1 MYGKKLLNIKMLCIL
16 ILGTWI
22 HTATIASEL
31 ASVSTLTL
39 HAWKFYYTFMPLN
52 KQIVNEGNSENYIYL
67 KFEKDK
73 SFTLIS
79 KEKVEKGSWA
89 FEEREGIN
97 TVVFG
102 FRGIDTWLI
111 NYLNEQ
117 TFVIHCENEN
127 GVLEYHFSPASN
139 EKDLNLMALRINQHI
154 DEMQNLLKQMS
165 YLPDNTR
172 VENINIPSEKSIKKS
187 TSNFSTVNVFD
198 KIKSLDA
205 LENSSPTDSDNTEK
219 SLPIADIGMY
229 DDDIKKLKAL
239 NGSKAPLTQTVV
251 TAETTTIQK
260 ELSNTNNIRSSHR
273 VPTSLSKKDFVKIY
287 ISGGGL
293 KAGVNPKIKDIV
305 TVDNSGFVK
314 KDYES
319 LLGGKYTY
327 SKKISKDEIIKLAE
341 YIINKG
347 FFDFP
352 EEYACIEGCEKLE
365 SLSGPK
371 PIPLKIIVEVGSE
384 RHTVFV
390 PIYAPEMDGYK
401 SNYPKELTDI
411 VDAIHDIADI

>member
-1 MYGKKLLNIKMLCIL
+1 MYGKKIFSIHTISML
-16 ILGTWI
+16 ILATWL
-22 HTATIASEL
+22 HTYSFAGEL
-31 ASVSTLTL
+31 ASISTLTL

-52 KQIVNEGNSENYIYL
+52 KQIVNENNNENYIYL

-73 SFTLIS
+73 TFTLIS

-89 FEEREGIN
+89 FEEVEGVN

-102 FRGIDTWLI
+102 FKGIDTWLI
-111 NYLNEQ
+111 NYLNDQ

-127 GVLEYHFSPASN
+127 GVLEYHFSPATN

-154 DEMQNLLKQMS
+154 DEMQYLLQQMTFK
-165 YLPDNTR
+165 PDHTR
-172 VENINIPSEKSIKKS
+172 VDNIILPVEKNTKKS
-187 TSNFSTVNVFD
+187 SPSYSTVNVFD
-198 KIKSLDA
+198 KIKSIDA
-205 LENSSPTDSDNTEK
+205 QDNMSSSPSNNKETGSQEESASDE
-219 SLPIADIGMY
+219 
-229 DDDIKKLKAL
+229 DIKKLKAL
-239 NGSKAPLTQTVV
+239 NSSKTPQSSLVIAESTPL
-251 TAETTTIQK
+251 QK
-260 ELSNTNNIRSSHR
+260 ELANTNNIRSSQR
-273 VPTSLSKKDFVKIY
+273 VPTSLSKKEFVKIF

-305 TVDNSGFVK
+305 TIDNSGIVK

-327 SKKISKDEIIKLAE
+327 SKKVSKEDIIKLAE

-347 FFDFP
+347 FFEFP

-390 PIYAPEMDGYK
+390 PIYAPEMEGYL

>member
-1 MYGKKLLNIKMLCIL
+1 VWLQSNAFAG
-16 ILGTWI
+16 
-22 HTATIASEL
+22 EL

-52 KQIVNEGNSENYIYL
+52 KQIVNEGTNENFIYL

-79 KEKVEKGSWA
+79 KDKVEKGNWT
-89 FEEREGIN
+89 FEDREGIN

-102 FRGIDTWLI
+102 FKGIDTWLI

-127 GVLEYHFSPASN
+127 GLLEYHFSPATN

-154 DEMQNLLKQMS
+154 DEMQDLLKQMT

-172 VENINIPSEKSIKKS
+172 VDNINIPNEKIIKKS
-187 TSNFSTVNVFD
+187 SGTYTPVNVFD
-198 KIKSLDA
+198 KIKNLDA
-205 LENSSPTDSDNTEK
+205 KDSQEISLTNDNKQLQHISE
-219 SLPIADIGMY
+219 ADAY
-229 DDDIKKLKAL
+229 KEDILKLKSL
-239 NGSKAPLTQTVV
+239 NGSKTPQTIV
-251 TAETTTIQK
+251 TAESTPIQK
-260 ELSNTNNIRSSHR
+260 ELANTNNIRSSQR
-273 VPTSLSKKDFVKIY
+273 VPTSLSKKEFIKIY

-305 TVDNSGFVK
+305 TIDNSGFVK

-327 SKKISKDEIIKLAE
+327 SKKVSKDDIIKLAE

-352 EEYACIEGCEKLE
+352 EEYVCIEGCEKLE
-365 SLSGPK
+365 TLSGPK
-371 PIPLKIIVEVGSE
+371 PIPLKIIVEVGAE

-390 PIYAPEMDGYK
+390 PIYAPEMEGYK